1 MDRYLQEEFKQSMK
15 IRLNF
20 NNMMEKFVGEQGLSE
35 ADLEK
40 LDGKIGAME
49 KAMVE
54 KRKNGGMDWRDLPYN
69 QDEVVEDIIAYAQ
82 SVKDEFDAFVVLGIG
97 GSALGPIALQQ
108 AVNHPFYNELP
119 REKRGGW
126 PKFYVADNV
135 DPERLIYLLDR
146 KSVV

>member
-82 SVKDEFDAFVVLGIG
+82 SVHQNRPCMDV
-97 GSALGPIALQQ
+97 
-108 AVNHPFYNELP
+108 
-119 REKRGGW
+119 
-126 PKFYVADNV
+126 
-135 DPERLIYLLDR
+135 IYYLCTVCIKL
-146 KSVV
+146 KHIP